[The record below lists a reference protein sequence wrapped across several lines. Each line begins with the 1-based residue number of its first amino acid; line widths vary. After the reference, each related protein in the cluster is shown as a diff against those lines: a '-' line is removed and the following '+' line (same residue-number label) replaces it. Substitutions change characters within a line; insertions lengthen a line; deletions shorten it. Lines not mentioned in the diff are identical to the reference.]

1 MAGPIAKLTHGDDPE
16 AEPDWGA
23 IERAYGHDPRKLTE
37 IASDFGVSRQ
47 KIQARA
53 KKERWQRAGD
63 APGFDERD
71 AGIDPGDVAKAE
83 EASGARRKR
92 MVARLFKALEE
103 KMTQLEKRIAR
114 GGDGAGEES
123 AADSERE
130 ARALSALAGLYAK
143 LVELDE
149 GANAKGAAKRQSEA
163 AGDADQFRD
172 DLARRLERLHQAR
185 DA

>member
-1 MAGPIAKLTHGDDPE
+1 MTGPIAKLTHEDFRD
-16 AEPDWGA
+16 EPDWVA
-23 IERAYGHDPRKLTE
+23 IERAYGHDRRKLTE
-37 IASDFGVSRQ
+37 IAIDFGVSRQ
-47 KIQARA
+47 LIQARA
-53 KKERWQRAGD
+53 AKGNWRRAGD
-63 APGFDERD
+63 APAFDEGD
-71 AGIDPGDVAKAE
+71 AGIDPDDVAKAE

-103 KMTQLEKRIAR
+103 KMTQMETRIAR
-114 GGDGAGEES
+114 GRDGAEES

-149 GANAKGAAKRQSEA
+149 AAGAKGAEKRQSEA
-163 AGDADQFRD
+163 ASDADQFRE
-172 DLARRLERLHQAR
+172 DLARRLKRLDREA